1 MKKLVVAT
9 LGLCLGLS
17 FPPGIRAEDKSS
29 PNLDTIKKLA
39 GEWVAMDKDG
49 KPTGPI
55 VSRIAVTSGGKAVL
69 ETLAPGSDH
78 EMLTIY
84 TMEGKDLVLTHY
96 CILGNQP
103 HLKAE
108 ATNDPKQLV
117 FKFAGGANVNPAKS
131 NHMHEMT
138 MTLVD
143 DNHFRADW
151 TRCEGGKTCETH
163 GFDLIRKAK

>member
-17 FPPGIRAEDKSS
+17 FAPSLRAEDKSS

-49 KPTGPI
+49 KPTGPV
-55 VSRIAVTSGGKAVL
+55 VSRIEVTSGGKAVL

-84 TMEGKDLVLTHY
+84 TSARPSR
-96 CILGNQP
+96 N
-103 HLKAE
+103 
-108 ATNDPKQLV
+108 
-117 FKFAGGANVNPAKS
+117 
-131 NHMHEMT
+131 
-138 MTLVD
+138 
-143 DNHFRADW
+143 R
-151 TRCEGGKTCETH
+151 
-163 GFDLIRKAK
+163 

>member
-1 MKKLVVAT
+1 MKKLVVAI

-17 FPPGIRAEDKSS
+17 FAPSLRAEDKSS

-49 KPTGPI
+49 KPTGPV
-55 VSRIAVTSGGKAVL
+55 VSRIEVTSGGKAVL

-108 ATNDPKQLV
+108 ATNDPKKLA
-117 FKFAGGANVNPAKS
+117 FKFIGGANIDPAKS

-151 TRCEGGKTCETH
+151 TRCEGGKACETH